1 MAKNK
6 TKDRNMKKQIENHD
20 TAAWA
25 NIDQLKPV
33 SQVSIPDAE
42 QVLNAKDYVDQN
54 QK

>member
-6 TKDRNMKKQIENHD
+6 SKDKNMKRKIENHD

-25 NIDQLKPV
+25 NRSDLKSV
-33 SQVSIPDAE
+33 SQVSIPDVE
-42 QVLNAKDYVDQN
+42 QVQNAKDYVDQN

>member
-6 TKDRNMKKQIENHD
+6 HKDKHMDKPIENHD

-25 NIDQLKPV
+25 NRDQLKPV
-33 SQVSIPDAE
+33 SLVSMPDVE
-42 QVLNAKDYVDQN
+42 QVTNAKDYVDQN

>member
-6 TKDRNMKKQIENHD
+6 TKDKNMKKQIENQD

-25 NIDQLKPV
+25 NRSQLKPV
-33 SQVSIPDAE
+33 SQVSIPDPE
-42 QVLNAKDYVDQN
+42 QVLNAKEYVDEN